1 MECASLKRPHPF
13 AAISAGLAM
22 FDLVSVNPMIQSM
35 DRSMGLATQ
44 RMSLIAAN
52 LANIDTPGY
61 RTQDF
66 SFTAA
71 MKNEIAKL
79 DGNIMPI
86 AQTNPKHFSL
96 QTSPSLPPSADPI
109 RPNWERN
116 DGNDVSLD
124 RENVALARTQ
134 SAYTLSASF
143 AQQELRKIYQLIR
156 DGVAH

>member
-1 MECASLKRPHPF
+1 
-13 AAISAGLAM
+13 M
-22 FDLVSVNPMIQSM
+22 FDLVSSSPMIQAM

-44 RMSLIAAN
+44 RMSLIAGN

-66 SFTAA
+66 NFTTAL
-71 MKNEIAKL
+71 KNELAKL
-79 DGNIMPI
+79 DGNQMPI
-86 AQTNPKHFSL
+86 TQTNPRHFPISSG
-96 QTSPSLPPSADPI
+96 QGLPTSADPV

-124 RENVALARTQ
+124 RENAAMARTQ

-156 DGVAH
+156 DGAR